1 MEIWNIGRLT
11 SLSKAKWS
19 KFGPRLHG
27 YAGKTSGPKQPQNPP
42 PGLLYS
48 SAYGIGAQPS
58 AARGLR
64 QSLFSDIFSK
74 AWSHPCH

>member
-1 MEIWNIGRLT
+1 MEIWKIGRLT

-27 YAGKTSGPKQPQNPP
+27 YAGKTSRPKQPQNPP
-42 PGLLYS
+42 AYFTPRPMALEHSLRLRV
-48 SAYGIGAQPS
+48 AYGLP
-58 AARGLR
+58 
-64 QSLFSDIFSK
+64 LFSDIFSK